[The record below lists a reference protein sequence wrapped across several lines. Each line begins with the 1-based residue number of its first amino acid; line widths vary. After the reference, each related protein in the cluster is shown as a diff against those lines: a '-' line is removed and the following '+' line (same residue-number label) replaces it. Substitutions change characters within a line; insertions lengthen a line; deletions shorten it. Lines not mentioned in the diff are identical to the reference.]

1 MGRYQSHQ
9 GGGLAS
15 ARRPLQQ
22 DETALPEHHFPDRLP
37 LSLVEGLLEV
47 SQDAVQQLAAG
58 GEYSSLLLEEG
69 GVQDG
74 GGQLGIV
81 HVADCLVLA
90 HMR

>member
-1 MGRYQSHQ
+1 M
-9 GGGLAS
+9 
-15 ARRPLQQ
+15 
-22 DETALPEHHFPDRLP
+22 T
-37 LSLVEGLLEV
+37 
-47 SQDAVQQLAAG
+47 QDAVEQLAAG
-58 GEYSSLLLEEG
+58 SEDSSLLFEEG